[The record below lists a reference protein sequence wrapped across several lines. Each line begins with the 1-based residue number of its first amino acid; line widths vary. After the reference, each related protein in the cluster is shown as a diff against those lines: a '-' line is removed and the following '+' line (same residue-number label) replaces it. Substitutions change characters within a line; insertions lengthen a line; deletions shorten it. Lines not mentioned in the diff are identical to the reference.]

1 MSDLSLTDAFR
12 KLQLLANN
20 VDKSVN
26 NKNTK
31 DTLVGQLEQLNGL
44 HSLIEKKKTDYTTL
58 LKNRELNHIIKLSRQ
73 LHYLAST
80 ILTSKLKKFFFKMPE
95 TSFDI
100 KLLFQ
105 PYDRR

>member
-44 HSLIEKKKTDYTTL
+44 HSLIEKKKQIIQPC
-58 LKNRELNHIIKLSRQ
+58 LKIGS
-73 LHYLAST
+73 
-80 ILTSKLKKFFFKMPE
+80 
-95 TSFDI
+95 
-100 KLLFQ
+100 
-105 PYDRR
+105 